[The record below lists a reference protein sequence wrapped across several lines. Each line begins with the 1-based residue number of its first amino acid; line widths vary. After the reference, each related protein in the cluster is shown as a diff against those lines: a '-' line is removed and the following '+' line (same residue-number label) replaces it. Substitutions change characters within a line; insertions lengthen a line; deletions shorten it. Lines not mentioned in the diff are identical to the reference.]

1 MPTPL
6 KAILRSASQVAK
18 QNLTSEFVCPACGER
33 HRLIKWGS
41 YTRYLF
47 DGDDTIKIQRVR
59 CLNRLCPR
67 CTFNVLP
74 HPFVPILRFP
84 LSFLRT
90 LLQLHQQGRTI
101 ADLAKRSGKNWA
113 VIRRC
118 LSMARRIEK
127 FIRDQLETILGVSSP
142 CLCPTVCWTRFT
154 QVFSWAFFPKLFRKT
169 PPT

>member
-6 KAILRSASQVAK
+6 KAILRSTSQAAK
-18 QNLTSEFVCPACGER
+18 QILPSEFVCPACGER

-47 DGDDTIKIQRVR
+47 DGDDIIKIQRVR
-59 CLNRLCPR
+59 CLNQQCHR

-74 HPFVPILRFP
+74 HPLLPILQVP
-84 LSFLRT
+84 LCFLRA
-90 LLQLHQQGRTI
+90 LLDMHQLGSTI
-101 ADLAKRSGKNWA
+101 ADLAKRSGKSWP

-118 LSMARRIEK
+118 LSMARRIQK
-127 FIRDQLETILGVSSP
+127 FFRDQLETILGVSSP
-142 CLCPTVCWTRFT
+142 CLCPAVCWTRFT
-154 QVFSWAFFPKLFRKT
+154 QVFSWAFFPQRHRKT